1 MTVAT
6 ERRNGASR
14 QSASRK
20 SETKEVRPIR
30 CAIYTRKSTEEGLQ
44 QEFNSLDQQRDR
56 CELYIGSQEDQGWV
70 CLPQR
75 YDDGGFTGG
84 NMDRPALQQLLA
96 DIAAEKVDCVVVYKV
111 DRLSRSLM
119 DFSKIMDQFEKHN
132 VSFVSVTQQFNTTSS
147 MGRLTLHILLSFAQ
161 FERELISE
169 RTRDKMAAA
178 RRRGKWAGG
187 KPPLGYDVVNSR
199 LVVNELEADR
209 IREIFCLYL
218 DRKSLL
224 EVVKELNHR
233 GWTTKRW
240 TTKGGK
246 VKGGSKFD
254 KNNLY
259 YFLRNVLYIGKVS
272 YQDEIYEGEH
282 EGIVEPAVFEQVQQQ
297 LMRHG
302 KSGGLGTRVKNG
314 GILSSLIRCHA
325 CGCAMTHT
333 YTARGTKRYRY
344 YVCLHAQ
351 KRGYDTCPAPS
362 VPAEELERFVVDQ
375 IRVIGRDS
383 SLLATSLA
391 EIARRAEQEAHHL
404 NQEAKLL
411 TGHIHAAYGELSQV
425 SVRPGSEDRTAKIQT
440 EIDKHQRRLAEIR
453 RTLDSLATTR
463 IDRNDVKRVFS
474 MFDPLW
480 NAMSPLDQSRL
491 LRLLIDRIDYDGQ
504 SGEIELHLHPAGIR
518 SLVDQHTNERET
530 P

>member
-1 MTVAT
+1 MTISAQQ
-6 ERRNGASR
+6 RNGEKR
-14 QSASRK
+14 QFGRQK
-20 SETKEVRPIR
+20 SESKEVRPIR

-84 NMDRPALQQLLA
+84 NMERPALQQLMA

-132 VSFVSVTQQFNTTSS
+132 ISFVSVTQQFNTTSS
-147 MGRLTLHILLSFAQ
+147 LGRLTLHILLSFAQ

-187 KPPLGYDVVNSR
+187 APPLGYDTVNSK

-209 IREIFCLYL
+209 IRELFCLYL

-233 GWTTKRW
+233 SWTTKRW
-240 TTKGGK
+240 TTKAGK
-246 VKGGSKFD
+246 VRGGSKFD

-259 YFLRNVLYIGKVS
+259 YILRNVLYIGKVC

-282 EGIVEPAVFEQVQQQ
+282 QGIVESAVFEQVQQQ

-333 YTARGTKRYRY
+333 YTARGSKRYRY

-362 VPAEELERFVVDQ
+362 IPAEELERFVVDQ
-375 IRVIGRDS
+375 IRVIGCDS

-391 EIARRAEQEAHHL
+391 EIGKRSDEEAHHL
-404 NQEAKLL
+404 NQESKLL

-425 SVRPGSEDRTAKIQT
+425 SICPGAEDRMAKIQT

-453 RTLDSLATTR
+453 RTLDSLTTTR
-463 IDRNDVKRVFS
+463 IERDDVKRVFS
-474 MFDPLW
+474 KFDPLW
-480 NAMSPLDQSRL
+480 NAMSPLDQSHL
-491 LRLLIDRIDYDGQ
+491 LRLLIDKIDYDGQ
-504 SGEIELHLHPAGIR
+504 SGEIELQLHPAGIR
-518 SLVDQHTNERET
+518 TLIDQHTDEGET
-530 P
+530 A

>member
-6 ERRNGASR
+6 ERRNG
-14 QSASRK
+14 ASRK

-30 CAIYTRKSTEEGLQ
+30 CAIYTRKSTSEGLES
-44 QEFNSLDQQRDR
+44 EFTSLDAQREACENYIRSQQ
-56 CELYIGSQEDQGWV
+56 GQGWV
-70 CLPQR
+70 CLNDQ
-75 YDDGGFTGG
+75 YDDGGYTGG
-84 NMDRPALQQLLA
+84 NTDRPALQRLLA
-96 DIAAEKVDCVVVYKV
+96 DIKLGKLDVIVVYKI

-119 DFSKIMDQFEKHN
+119 DFARLIELFEQHQVAI
-132 VSFVSVTQQFNTTSS
+132 VSITQSLDTGSS
-147 MGRLTLHILLSFAQ
+147 MGRLTLNILLSFAQ

-282 EGIVEPAVFEQVQQQ
+282 EGIVEPAVFELVQQQ

-325 CGCAMTHT
+325 CECAMTHT
-333 YTARGTKRYRY
+333 YTARGSKRYRY
-344 YVCLHAQ
+344 YVCLYAQ

-383 SLLATSLA
+383 SLLATSLG
-391 EIARRAEQEAHHL
+391 EIARRAEEEAHHL

-440 EIDKHQRRLAEIR
+440 EIDKHQHRLAEIR
-453 RTLDSLATTR
+453 RTLDSLSTTR

-480 NAMSPLDQSRL
+480 NAMSPLDQSHL
-491 LRLLIDRIDYDGQ
+491 LRLLIERIDYDGQ

-518 SLVDQHTNERET
+518 TLVDQHTNDGET

>member
-1 MTVAT
+1 MTTSAH
-6 ERRNGASR
+6 RRTKPRRA
-14 QSASRK
+14 QSASEP
-20 SETKEVRPIR
+20 ETREVRPIR

-44 QEFNSLDQQRDR
+44 QDFNSLDQQRDS
-56 CELYIGSQEDQGWV
+56 CENYIRSQEGLGWV
-70 CLPQR
+70 CLPNR

-84 NMDRPALQQLLA
+84 NMDRPALQRLIA
-96 DIAAEKVDCVVVYKV
+96 DIAGGKVDCVVVYKV

-119 DFSKIMDQFEKHN
+119 DFSKMMDHFEKQE
-132 VSFVSVTQQFNTTSS
+132 VSFVSVTQHFNTTSS
-147 MGRLTLHILLSFAQ
+147 MGRLTLNILLSFAQ
-161 FERELISE
+161 FEREIISE

-187 KPPLGYDVVNSR
+187 TPPLGYDAVNSR

-209 IREIFCLYL
+209 IREIFRLYL
-218 DRKSLL
+218 DRRSLL

-233 GWTTKRW
+233 GWVTKRW
-240 TTKGGK
+240 TTKAGK
-246 VKGGSKFD
+246 VRGGVPFD

-259 YFLRNVLYIGKVS
+259 YLLRNVLYIGKVC
-272 YQDEIYEGEH
+272 YQDEIYAGEH
-282 EGIVEPAVFEQVQQQ
+282 EGIVESAVFEQVQQQ

-314 GILSSLIRCHA
+314 GILSRLIRCHA

-333 YTARGTKRYRY
+333 FTARGSKRYRY

-362 VPAEELERFVVDQ
+362 VPAEALERFVVDQ
-375 IRVIGRDS
+375 IRVIGSDS
-383 SLLATSLA
+383 ALLATSLA
-391 EIARRAEQEAHHL
+391 EIAKRADEETYHL
-404 NQEAKLL
+404 SQEAKLL
-411 TGHIHAAYGELSQV
+411 TSHIHAAYGELSQV
-425 SVRPGSEDRTAKIQT
+425 SIRPGSEGRTATIQT

-453 RTLDSLATTR
+453 RTLDSLSTTR
-463 IDRNDVKRVFS
+463 IDPSDVKQVFAR
-474 MFDPLW
+474 FDPLW
-480 NAMSPLDQSRL
+480 NAMSPLDQSHL

-504 SGEIELHLHPAGIR
+504 SGEIELHLHQAGIR
-518 SLVDQHTNERET
+518 TLVDQHTDEGET